1 MYKILR
7 IVDDNLNFLVLEVQN
22 ITTDE
27 KEITYVNIPVDL
39 GKELYD
45 KKELQLL

>member
-7 IVDDNLNFLVLEVQN
+7 IVDDSSNFLVLEVQN
-22 ITTDE
+22 CVTDE
-27 KEITYVNIPVDL
+27 VEITYVNIPVDL
-39 GKELYD
+39 GKDLYD